1 MMRFLAG
8 VTALACL
15 LGGSVASAQAVPG
28 WLSKVSV
35 HGYASQAYAVSE
47 DHPIFGISTDGT
59 TNYRDLAL
67 QFRYDPNRRNAVV
80 VQFRHERFGDERT
93 DGGVEVAWAF
103 YQRNFTDRLSLK
115 AGRIPLPLG
124 IFNEASGAAT
134 TSPFFRP
141 PHEFYD
147 RHYTSRTVEGVLTSA
162 SLGRAGGWSFD
173 IDAYFGQWVL
183 DQRGREDRADARN
196 AWGGQIWANTPW
208 PGVRIGGGAYRCKVE
223 PARDHGGAY
232 PAAYGPDYDYAALHG
247 SIDADLDRWR
257 LATEIFAGNLG
268 EAYGRYRT
276 WYGQVGFD
284 VTRKLS
290 VHARSTV
297 ARVEAPGYGH
307 DVHARVSDD
316 FGLSVNYALR
326 PSLLVKVEGHT
337 NEGLLRDDAPW
348 DINAEPSKTRYWI
361 AGVVASF

>member
-1 MMRFLAG
+1 MLRFLAG
-8 VTALACL
+8 VTAVVCL
-15 LGGSVASAQAVPG
+15 LGSGVAYAQAVPG

-47 DHPIFGISTDGT
+47 EHPIFGIPTDGT

-67 QFRYDPNRRNAVV
+67 QFRYDPNRKNAVV
-80 VQFRHERFGDERT
+80 VQFRHERFGEERT

-183 DQRGREDRADARN
+183 DQWELEEHADATN

-208 PGVRIGGGAYRCKVE
+208 PGVRVGGGAYRCRVE
-223 PARDHGGAY
+223 PTRNDAGTY
-232 PAAYGPDYDYAALHG
+232 PADYDYAALHG
-247 SIDADLDRWR
+247 SIDADFDRWR

-268 EAYGRYRT
+268 ERYGRYRT

-297 ARVEAPGYGH
+297 ARMEAPVNGH

-326 PSLLVKVEGHT
+326 PSLLFKVEGHT
-337 NEGLLRDDAPW
+337 NEGLLRDDARW
-348 DINAEPSKTRYWI
+348 DLYAEPSKTRYWI
-361 AGVVASF
+361 ASVVASF